1 MNMNTF
7 QGLDE
12 RLTVEGLLTLSW
24 KEWLHADIIDAYL
37 RFICQQNIN
46 GQVVQF
52 MPTYSILS
60 YENKEKIPSK
70 WYWDLKHFILAPAH
84 LNNSHW
90 AMGIIDGIIFR
101 NLIWHYS
108 NSLVTIIFLKRILI
122 SKRWFY
128 NNSSFSESASSYS
141 NGFTEPWIYNGG
153 EANFHE
159 HNNVRTVLEFLLFSL
174 I

>member
-1 MNMNTF
+1 MNGFM
-7 QGLDE
+7 
-12 RLTVEGLLTLSW
+12 RKLLTHIWDLYASRTLMVKW
-24 KEWLHADIIDAYL
+24 SNLCHAYL
-37 RFICQQNIN
+37 LDSQLRTQRKNPIKMVLGLKGLHSC
-46 GQVVQF
+46 
-52 MPTYSILS
+52 SS
-60 YENKEKIPSK
+60 PS
-70 WYWDLKHFILAPAH
+70 
-84 LNNSHW
+84 NNSHW